1 MICVKE
7 AIHKMKIVL
16 ILIILFLG
24 SCSSIRES
32 AGVNRKSIDEY
43 SVIENPPLIIPP
55 DFNLSNTNQSKGKK
69 IIDAET
75 ELAREILFGLDN
87 NEISLPK
94 KIGTMDK
101 ILSKAGGLD
110 ISNSIRDE
118 IDRDFAQEIDTNKIF
133 QVNFEDEVEVLDA
146 IKESERIRNKKFD
159 GTSIADGDVPIKKEL
174 RKKKKKKRFIL
185 F

>member
-7 AIHKMKIVL
+7 AIHKMKIIL
-16 ILIILFLG
+16 ILVIFILG

-55 DFNLSNTNQSKGKK
+55 DFNLSNSNQSKGNK
-69 IIDAET
+69 IINAET
-75 ELAREILFGLDN
+75 ELAKEILFGLDD
-87 NEISLPK
+87 NEISLQK

-101 ILSKAGGLD
+101 IISEAGGLD
-110 ISNSIRDE
+110 IADSIRDE
-118 IDRDFAQEIDTNKIF
+118 IDRDFAQEIDTNNIF
-133 QVNFEDEVEVLDA
+133 QINFEDEIEVLDA

-159 GTSIADGDVPIKKEL
+159 GTSLADGEVPIKKEL
-174 RKKKKKKRFIL
+174 IKKKKKKRFFL